1 MMEKLKDV
9 NLYIDSTP
17 NLYRWKKTC
26 EAMSQWLFLS
36 ILLYNKLQILNFL
49 INEIYSVDI
58 HIYYGI

>member
-26 EAMSQWLFLS
+26 EAMSQWF
-36 ILLYNKLQILNFL
+36 F
-49 INEIYSVDI
+49 
-58 HIYYGI
+58 